1 VIVQVPSVNA
11 TTCVEPMGI
20 EHTSKVCDAKEMGAS
35 LVDVAVNA
43 LESVFSMSPGLVNV
57 IVAVIG

>member
-1 VIVQVPSVNA
+1 MIVQVPSVSA

-20 EHTSKVCDAKEMGAS
+20 EQTSKVCEAKEMGAS

-43 LESVFSMSPGLVNV
+43 LESVFSILPGLVKV
-57 IVAVIG
+57 IVAAIG